1 MDASKL
7 SNADISSLVQSRA
20 YLTLPGL
27 SQALLDRWA
36 VLSGQ
41 GLGQPCPLDRGF
53 WLHYDSGLLSRDSE
67 GEEQQFGGSFLRS
80 GKVAQTEGTEVAGT
94 SGTSDQPSTSSMSN
108 FTIEREEQKQYS
120 KRFRVQCKSHLGN
133 SIHRDME
140 YTLHIILGEAFSVKF
155 GEQFETVSDM
165 TQVFDQLI
173 QTGFSAAATEK
184 SLCGLEISHKD
195 FKKGNFIVPF
205 STKEKLSSTAVME
218 SFEKLYQYNSDIPL
232 SEISVRCV
240 LVDPPLGNIGGRK
253 RFVFNVDKY
262 VKENWRSLLQIP
274 NTKEEN
280 CLLRYVSTCHITC
293 QFLCQFLYFAGQ
305 LCLGRHMQGAMNLL
319 NLRGSGTL

>member
-7 SNADISSLVQSRA
+7 SNGDISSLVQSRA

-36 VLSGQ
+36 VLNGQ

-67 GEEQQFGGSFLRS
+67 AEEEEQQFGGSFLRS
-80 GKVAQTEGTEVAGT
+80 GNVVQTEGTEVAGT

-133 SIHRDME
+133 SIHRYME
-140 YTLHIILGEAFSVKF
+140 YTLRIILGDVFSVKF

-205 STKEKLSSTAVME
+205 STKEKLSSTVVME

-232 SEISVRCV
+232 NEITVRCV

-253 RFVFNVDKY
+253 HFVFNVDKY

-280 CLLRYVSTCHITC
+280 CLLRYVLTQHVTSLAFQH
-293 QFLCQFLYFAGQ
+293 CQFLYFAGQ
-305 LCLGRHMQGAMNLL
+305 LCLGRHMQGAVNHL
-319 NLRGSGTL
+319 S